1 MTTKTKNGG
10 VVALRAPRTLLSL
23 LLLPGLL
30 AGAAQAR
37 SAEDAYTSIKPVQP
51 TQSPD
56 KIEMVEVFWYGC
68 SHCYRFEPHLEKWR
82 KNLPEDVVFR
92 RVPGVL
98 NKDWIPHARAYFAA
112 EKMGVVDKMH
122 TPLFKALHVS
132 KRRLYTRKSL
142 IGFVNKL
149 GLDGDEFAKHYDSN
163 ETDVKMKQAFLLA
176 RNAKITGVPSMIVN
190 GKYLVSASSAGSFKR
205 MIETMDYLADLERRR

>member
-1 MTTKTKNGG
+1 MKTKHGG
-10 VVALRAPRTLLSL
+10 VAPRAPQILLSL

-30 AGAAQAR
+30 AGAAQAQ
-37 SAEDAYTSIKPVQP
+37 SPDDAYALIKPAQP

-68 SHCYRFEPHLEKWR
+68 SHCYRFEPHLAAWR

-112 EKMGVVDKMH
+112 EKMGVVEKIH
-122 TPLFKALHVS
+122 TPLFKALHLNQ
-132 KRRLYTRKSL
+132 RRLYTRKSL
-142 IGFVNKL
+142 ISFVNKL
-149 GLDGDEFAKHYDSN
+149 GVDGDEFAKHYDSN

-190 GKYLVSASSAGSFKR
+190 GRYLVSASSAGSFKR
-205 MIETMDYLADLERRR
+205 MLETMDYLADRERRRR

>member
-1 MTTKTKNGG
+1 MTTKTKNDG
-10 VVALRAPRTLLSL
+10 VALRAPRTLLSL

-37 SAEDAYTSIKPVQP
+37 SPEDAYALIKPVQP

-82 KNLPEDVVFR
+82 KSLPEDVVFR

-112 EKMGVVDKMH
+112 EKMGVVDQMH
-122 TPLFKALHVS
+122 TPLFKALHLS
-132 KRRLYTRKSL
+132 QRRLHTRKSL
-142 IGFVNKL
+142 INFANKL
-149 GLDGDEFAKHYDSN
+149 GIDGDEFAKHYDSN

-190 GKYLVSASSAGSFKR
+190 GRYLVSASSAGSFKR
-205 MIETMDYLADLERRR
+205 MIETMDYLADRERRR

>member
-10 VVALRAPRTLLSL
+10 VALRAPRTLLSL

-37 SAEDAYTSIKPVQP
+37 SPEDAYALIKPVQP

-82 KNLPEDVVFR
+82 KSLPEDVVFR

-112 EKMGVVDKMH
+112 EKMGVVDQMH
-122 TPLFKALHVS
+122 TPLFKALHLS
-132 KRRLYTRKSL
+132 QRRLHTRKSL
-142 IGFVNKL
+142 INFANKL
-149 GLDGDEFAKHYDSN
+149 GIDGDEFAKHYDSN

-190 GKYLVSASSAGSFKR
+190 GRYLVSASSAGSFKR
-205 MIETMDYLADLERRR
+205 MIETMDYLADRERRR

>member
-1 MTTKTKNGG
+1 MTTKTNNGG
-10 VVALRAPRTLLSL
+10 VALRAPRTLLSL

-30 AGAAQAR
+30 AGAAQAQ
-37 SAEDAYTSIKPVQP
+37 SPDEAYTSIKPVQP

-68 SHCYRFEPHLEKWR
+68 SHCYRFEPHLEAWR

-122 TPLFKALHVS
+122 TPLFKALHLS
-132 KRRLYTRKSL
+132 QRRIYTRKSL
-142 IGFVNKL
+142 INFVNKL
-149 GLDGDEFAKHYDSN
+149 GLDGGEFAKHYDSN

-176 RNAKITGVPSMIVN
+176 RNAKITGVPSVIVN
-190 GKYLVSASSAGSFKR
+190 GRYLVSASSAGSFKR
-205 MIETMDYLADLERRR
+205 MLETMDYLADRERRR

>member
-10 VVALRAPRTLLSL
+10 VALRAPRTLLSL

-37 SAEDAYTSIKPVQP
+37 SPEDAYALIKPVQP

-82 KNLPEDVVFR
+82 KDLPEDVVFR

-112 EKMGVVDKMH
+112 EKMGVVDQMH
-122 TPLFKALHVS
+122 TPLFKALHLS
-132 KRRLYTRKSL
+132 QRRLHTRKSL
-142 IGFVNKL
+142 INFANKL
-149 GLDGDEFAKHYDSN
+149 GIDGDEFAKHYDSN

-190 GKYLVSASSAGSFKR
+190 GRYLVSASSAGSFKR
-205 MIETMDYLADLERRR
+205 MIETMDYLADRERRR